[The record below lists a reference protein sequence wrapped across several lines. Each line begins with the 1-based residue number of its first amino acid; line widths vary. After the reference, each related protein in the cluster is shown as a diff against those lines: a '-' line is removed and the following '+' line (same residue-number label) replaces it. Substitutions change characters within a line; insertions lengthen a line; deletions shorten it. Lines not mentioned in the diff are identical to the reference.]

1 MHFSFFFPSHCLFHH
16 WFNDSSDSINFRSQF
31 SLIFIVWFLFF
42 RCGIHSCPLLFYHF
56 FVFITF
62 QNLAQSYSLP
72 PSSFSKT
79 TGITWIHLSSF
90 FFLWFLLLE
99 DQTFCLSLMAIKVFE
114 RMKVVVDDHDAFT
127 QQKIEMKS
135 TKMLLSWLLSFTM
148 QTSIYFVWFIDK
160 LSKSWFYFSLN
171 CPVVTK
177 SRKDVCFNRFWPKNC
192 FTFTCHVSLAC
203 CKIRLLKGGIREK
216 VSCL

>member
-1 MHFSFFFPSHCLFHH
+1 MIGCLDKLWCTFPSSFPVTVYFITGSTIHQIRLTS
-16 WFNDSSDSINFRSQF
+16 DPSSLSF
-31 SLIFIVWFLFF
+31 SLFGSFSLDAGFIRVPCSSIISLFLSLF
-42 RCGIHSCPLLFYHF
+42 RILHNHILCPLLLHF
-56 FVFITF
+56 QRQLVSLGFIF
-62 QNLAQSYSLP
+62 FL
-72 PSSFSKT
+72 
-79 TGITWIHLSSF
+79 SF

-160 LSKSWFYFSLN
+160 LSKSLFYFSFN

-192 FTFTCHVSLAC
+192 LTFTRFMYH
-203 CKIRLLKGGIREK
+203 LLVVK
-216 VSCL
+216 